1 MKMKKRTRSCIA
13 QLLCLACVTGMVAG
27 CQTKEET
34 QTTEKLNYNSSGL
47 YSTRVSLPDVTLSRK
62 TTADDIQVYYYTM
75 QDAKE
80 EGTKVSQEQAE
91 VKEIEVRGKHNL
103 QVNFED
109 KNAAENATGAYFV
122 SVKGQEKTSA
132 FVPVSY
138 DTYILQSDRDTVYP
152 WEKKIQL
159 KMSLTGTTFSD
170 KITAEDLHTGG
181 SFEGMEVH
189 LVSSGKKNITVELTG
204 EMKRDSYANA
214 YLSGTV
220 SVGRGGVENGYGD
233 VSTVVAV
240 EDTAVSISRENL
252 KIKDGILSMPV
263 LLSGGAFASE
273 VKAESFVIEGLKVES
288 VERKSDQEVSVQ
300 VSLDNQAESINQAI
314 ELLNEKSLDIKE
326 DATNTGQELSVSLA
340 MAEASFYPVFDY
352 VDEEE
357 GKLVFTLILMPQQGT
372 FAEKITQENFT
383 LGNDFAEGK
392 IRSVKIQDDGNA
404 ELIMEIPAGD
414 LSVDTMNLSG
424 TVTSGSGTLVNAWGE
439 ERDTEASYTRTYSQ
453 DTMGKGFGDAISAIS
468 DTVEMLTNNPF
479 YQAINSVSGVASSV
493 TGAVKAG
500 ISVLEFFGVVQSEQS
515 KQLQELQDGVNKINA
530 TLKQQSKAIDN
541 LIKEDYITVVRDFDV
556 ELDQLLSKANE
567 CQGYYLNLQNLEKER
582 KIETPSAPFSDK
594 NLQEWKDY
602 NAAAKNA
609 IMEGDANN
617 SSYFSGARED
627 FNQLRD
633 RLSNVKSKLKSS
645 KMTENPFGYYDKLCT
660 YTFNF
665 DASSYSYREAYRAFA
680 RYVVDYSYSLLSAYY
695 DVWNEPNNAVFDTI
709 TNNYNEINTAINNAM
724 QIYERTNSAYCYVTN
739 STVSPVSLVLSDVEL
754 DGMAKASQSTELM
767 LNKWNYIHEKSFMTH
782 LTEDQKEAFTE
793 RMNGRTMAEE
803 MTLLFSNMG
812 GAYNVPADGT
822 VCLFD
827 MAKDSYQFEH
837 EITRDNEEQY
847 LAGYIDAEYVEM
859 PADFTADKIGKS
871 AALENDS
878 SVKREDLMIQ
888 YKKGDGKYFMYKTLL
903 NQ

>member
-300 VSLDNQAESINQAI
+300 VSLDYQAESINQAI

-424 TVTSGSGTLVNAWGE
+424 TVTSGSGTLVNACC
-439 ERDTEASYTRTYSQ
+439 
-453 DTMGKGFGDAISAIS
+453 
-468 DTVEMLTNNPF
+468 TV
-479 YQAINSVSGVASSV
+479 
-493 TGAVKAG
+493 
-500 ISVLEFFGVVQSEQS
+500 
-515 KQLQELQDGVNKINA
+515 
-530 TLKQQSKAIDN
+530 
-541 LIKEDYITVVRDFDV
+541 
-556 ELDQLLSKANE
+556 
-567 CQGYYLNLQNLEKER
+567 
-582 KIETPSAPFSDK
+582 
-594 NLQEWKDY
+594 
-602 NAAAKNA
+602 
-609 IMEGDANN
+609 
-617 SSYFSGARED
+617 
-627 FNQLRD
+627 
-633 RLSNVKSKLKSS
+633 
-645 KMTENPFGYYDKLCT
+645 
-660 YTFNF
+660 
-665 DASSYSYREAYRAFA
+665 
-680 RYVVDYSYSLLSAYY
+680 
-695 DVWNEPNNAVFDTI
+695 
-709 TNNYNEINTAINNAM
+709 
-724 QIYERTNSAYCYVTN
+724 
-739 STVSPVSLVLSDVEL
+739 
-754 DGMAKASQSTELM
+754 
-767 LNKWNYIHEKSFMTH
+767 
-782 LTEDQKEAFTE
+782 
-793 RMNGRTMAEE
+793 
-803 MTLLFSNMG
+803 
-812 GAYNVPADGT
+812 
-822 VCLFD
+822 
-827 MAKDSYQFEH
+827 
-837 EITRDNEEQY
+837 
-847 LAGYIDAEYVEM
+847 
-859 PADFTADKIGKS
+859 
-871 AALENDS
+871 
-878 SVKREDLMIQ
+878 
-888 YKKGDGKYFMYKTLL
+888 
-903 NQ
+903 